1 MTPTEAP
8 SPAERAYNAFV
19 ATLGT
24 GVLLQEAP
32 RVPWADLS
40 PDIRRAWAAAVGSVV
55 AELTEQT
62 LMQGPRL
69 AARLGLEHP

>member
-1 MTPTEAP
+1 MTPTKAP

-24 GVLLQEAP
+24 GVILQEAP
-32 RVPWADLS
+32 PVPWAELS
-40 PDIRRAWAAAVGSVV
+40 PDIQRAWAAAVGSVC
-55 AELTEQT
+55 AELIEQT
-62 LMQGPRL
+62 PRL